1 MSRNVPPLRFLLGM
15 ETKNPCGPG
24 MILMSLMT
32 KQSSRMIETNAFSL
46 SSSTGNIRTSV
57 ISIGALLHWH
67 GWHWHGWHWHGWH
80 WHGRGPGRV
89 SGLPR
94 LLASYILIGPTGP
107 KGCQLRKPLR
117 SIGPTADGLGGDG
130 PDSAKAQRTR
140 RVLGRGVIMKDSE
153 YGRAASRHHRA
164 RSTQI
169 QEESFVF
176 LDEIEPIKSRTLQI
190 VHQLSQSDS
199 NLGKVPREVQEFKTG
214 FPVCQPQI
222 AICFRGRDGKVG
234 QYQHDG
240 EVDRRPQGIDLAAPG
255 NGERPG

>member
-1 MSRNVPPLRFLLGM
+1 MSRNVPSLRFLLGM
-15 ETKNPCGPG
+15 ETKSPFGPW

-57 ISIGALLHWH
+57 ISIGALL
-67 GWHWHGWHWHGWH
+67 HWHGWH

-140 RVLGRGVIMKDSE
+140 RVLGRGFIMKDSE
-153 YGRAASRHHRA
+153 NGRAASRHHRA
-164 RSTQI
+164 RTTQI
-169 QEESFVF
+169 QEESLEF
-176 LDEIEPIKSRTLQI
+176 LDGIDPIARRVLQI
-190 VHQLSQSDS
+190 VH
-199 NLGKVPREVQEFKTG
+199 
-214 FPVCQPQI
+214 
-222 AICFRGRDGKVG
+222 
-234 QYQHDG
+234 
-240 EVDRRPQGIDLAAPG
+240 
-255 NGERPG
+255 